1 MTSILFRLYTEHR
14 DNLPS
19 LVSQH
24 FDGFTLYRGVGYW
37 RGSAEESAMIEILG
51 TSANRETVFR
61 LAEDIRATNHQQS
74 VYVASHALELVS
86 VTEPQVTLVKVG

>member
-1 MTSILFRLYTEHR
+1 
-14 DNLPS
+14 
-19 LVSQH
+19 
-24 FDGFTLYRGVGYW
+24 
-37 RGSAEESAMIEILG
+37 MIEILG